1 MINGKIYV
9 GKHIDK
15 SEIGFDD
22 YMGSGIMITKAQK
35 KYGIDKFK
43 KEILEECSLDEL
55 DNKEI
60 YWIQKLNSSNRE
72 IGYNIASGGEGGDTL
87 SNNPNLDNIKKKMQ
101 ASSKHIGRKCSEQTK
116 QKIREKAIGR
126 KYKPYFISSEERER
140 RRQCAI
146 KNPSFG
152 KRHHTQE
159 EKEKM
164 SKNRTGSVY
173 WNNGVINK
181 RSKTCPGDGWVRG
194 ILVSPDSKKLRSI
207 THKGKLSAFKGK
219 HHSKSAKEKLS
230 KSHKGIFD
238 GANNPSAKTIE
249 IISPNNEIW
258 IVTGGL
264 LKFCKEHSLSYTMA
278 TKYRNLGPCPDN
290 KFANGKF
297 GKNTVGWIFNDKK

>member
-1 MINGKIYV
+1 MKIYIYKITNLINGKIYI
-9 GKHIDK
+9 GKHCDQ
-15 SEIGFDD
+15 SNAEFDN
-22 YMGSGIMITKAQK
+22 YMGSGIIIKQAQQ
-35 KYGIDKFK
+35 KYGIENFK
-43 KEILEECSLDEL
+43 KEILEECTIETV
-55 DNKEI
+55 N
-60 YWIQKLNSSNRE
+60 NRE
-72 IGYNIASGGEGGDTL
+72 RHWIKLLHSNNKNIGYNITSGGDGGNTFT
-87 SNNPNLDNIKKKMQ
+87 SNPNAEQIRIKM
-101 ASSKHIGRKCSEQTK
+101 SERVK
-116 QKIREKAIGR
+116 GE
-126 KYKPYFISSEERER
+126 
-140 RRQCAI
+140 
-146 KNPSFG
+146 KNPNFG
-152 KRHHTQE
+152 KSLSQKRRAII
-159 EKEKM
+159 KLAN
-164 SKNRTGSVY
+164 KNLLY

-238 GANNPSAKTIE
+238 RANNPSAKTIE

-264 LKFCKEHSLSYTMA
+264 LKFCKEHSLSYTMT